1 MAANANEAEHQR
13 PSGSSLRVT
22 TVKTR
27 RLGLIAVSAE
37 FSGVTPLAIMIS
49 DSLIDV

>member
-13 PSGSSLRVT
+13 PNGSSLRVT

-37 FSGVTPLAIMIS
+37 FSGVTPLAIEIS